1 MGWVSWHTPVSPE
14 FRRLRKKRPGWGYI
28 HENVSDKMKQGSE
41 ELGRGD
47 GSLCVDRKSVV

>member
-47 GSLCVDRKSVV
+47 GSLCVLLAM